1 MINYYYKLRH
11 KISAIKSYLLG
22 QSNIP
27 KNMSK
32 TQFFIE
38 DQEAAYKNKKDPW
51 CNFSGPYYRILHLHY
66 NIALGC
72 LEDADKNVAD
82 IGCGLGRFS
91 ELINRSG
98 RNVVGID
105 TSSTAIKKATKR
117 FPKIK
122 FEVGDVR
129 FWKPHDK
136 TLFNAIFLM
145 DCYHRMDKQDKKLAL
160 ENVYNNLEDG
170 GKVIIAYGLDEYISN
185 RKTNVYPDLSDEIFQ
200 IFKPLQIIRR
210 QAIDQE
216 QGTDNANRLYVG
228 IK

>member
-1 MINYYYKLRH
+1 MIKYYYKVRH
-11 KISAIKSYLLG
+11 KISAIKNYLLG
-22 QSNIP
+22 KSYTPINI
-27 KNMSK
+27 SK
-32 TQFFIE
+32 AQFFIE
-38 DQEAAYKNKKDPW
+38 DQESAYKNKDDPW

-72 LEDADKNVAD
+72 LEESDKKVAD

-91 ELINRSG
+91 ELITKSG
-98 RNVVGID
+98 RKVVGVD
-105 TSSTAIKKATKR
+105 TSKTAIIKARKR
-117 FPKIK
+117 YPRIK

-129 FWKPHDK
+129 FWKPTNK
-136 TLFNAIFLM
+136 TLFNSIFLM
-145 DCYHRMDKQDKKLAL
+145 DCYHRMEKRDKSLAL
-160 ENVYNNLEDG
+160 SNVYNLLEDG
-170 GKVIIAYGLDEYISN
+170 GKIIIAYGLDEYISG
-185 RKTNVYPDLSDEIFQ
+185 RKSNVYPDLSDEIFK